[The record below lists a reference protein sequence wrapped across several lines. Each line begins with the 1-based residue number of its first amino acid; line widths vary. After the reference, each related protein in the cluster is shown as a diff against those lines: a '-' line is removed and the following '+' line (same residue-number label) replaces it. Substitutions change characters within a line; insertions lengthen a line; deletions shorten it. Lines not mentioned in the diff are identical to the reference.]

1 MRVPQTEEIVL
12 YGASSLISVDGAF
25 KLPSNLSNQPDG
37 PILELP
43 ENGQWETFSFPS
55 ASF

>member
-1 MRVPQTEEIVL
+1 VRL
-12 YGASSLISVDGAF
+12 